1 MPEYIYY
8 VESY

>member
-1 MPEYIYY
+1 MSEYIYY